1 MMSTNTNKSNDY
13 GSSLSSNRQ
22 QSLVKSFVA
31 RANQFMKD
39 TEQHALQGINPG
51 GIYQAIWTRDA
62 SFILRSWFH
71 SGNVHGVLQQ
81 ISTIWSHQ
89 ITPAKEKIIY
99 GRGSPEMNYKLTIA
113 KEDKQNTFEGALPTT
128 IYQAG
133 YSEVYGLNPDIVSH
147 VLLDLYR

>member
-62 SFILRSWFH
+62 LS
-71 SGNVHGVLQQ
+71 
-81 ISTIWSHQ
+81 
-89 ITPAKEKIIY
+89 Y
-99 GRGSPEMNYKLTIA
+99 
-113 KEDKQNTFEGALPTT
+113 
-128 IYQAG
+128 
-133 YSEVYGLNPDIVSH
+133 
-147 VLLDLYR
+147 